1 LLGFYVS
8 ILIFPKLVVHVG
20 VSSLAT
26 GLTLELQAHKSGY
39 CRKDVEGKI
48 PPRNE
53 ISSGKSEVIQPVF
66 DVEDVCREV
75 DKAKIR
81 VPVCCSSDAGRYFI
95 SLTHYVVIRTCAWPF
110 ADNFIHLG
118 I

>member
-8 ILIFPKLVVHVG
+8 ISIFPKLVVHVG
-20 VSSLAT
+20 VSNLAT

-66 DVEDVCREV
+66 DVEEVCKEV

-81 VPVCCSSDAGRYFI
+81 VPVCCSSDAGRYFTF
-95 SLTHYVVIRTCAWPF
+95 LTHYVLVRNLTYGLTSVPCTI
-110 ADNFIHLG
+110 
-118 I
+118 